1 VRILDKYAVRE
12 FTKTVLVAL
21 FAFITIFITLD
32 VVEYVDDFIDNN
44 VAVPTVIKF
53 YAFQIPHIFI
63 LSVPVAILIS
73 ALLTVGQMARHNE
86 LTAIKASGVRLSRTV
101 LPLIALGI
109 VSSLVSLAV
118 GEMVMPRTD
127 TEVIRIKTNEIKK
140 SSGAGQPRIQ
150 KNISYRGK
158 KGLFYFAPEYDT
170 RFQVMK
176 DVVIEKWE
184 DTLVFRVNAEKA
196 TWKDSAWVLSDAWI
210 RWFSEDGE
218 VEREAFVSE
227 DEFGDIRDYPHD
239 IAKEQKDPEEMSYW
253 ELKSLITRIEQSGG
267 DATRY
272 HVGLNMKIAFP
283 FTNVIVIL
291 LGAPLSARLRRGG
304 IAVGIGLGLGLCFL
318 YYGFIR
324 VGQALGDHGVLPPLT
339 AAWIGNVFF
348 AVAGIILLLR
358 ADKQ

>member
-1 VRILDKYAVRE
+1 MRILDKYGMRE
-12 FTKTVLVAL
+12 FTRTILIAL

-32 VVEYVDDFIDNN
+32 VVEYVDDFIDND

-86 LTAIKASGVRLSRTV
+86 LTAMKASGIRLSRAV
-101 LPLIALGI
+101 LPLIAVGI
-109 VSSLVSLAV
+109 IASLVSLVV

-127 TEVIRIKTNEIKK
+127 TEVMRIKSGEIKK
-140 SSGAGQPRIQ
+140 SSGSSPRIQ
-150 KNISYRGK
+150 RNISYRGK
-158 KGLFYFAPEYDT
+158 NGLFYFAPEYDT
-170 RFQVMK
+170 RRQVMK
-176 DVVIEKWE
+176 EVVIEKWDE
-184 DTLVFRVNAEKA
+184 NLVFRVNAKQA
-196 TWKDSAWVLSDAWI
+196 AWRDSVWVLSEAWV
-210 RWFSEDGE
+210 RWFSADGD
-218 VEREAFVSE
+218 VERETYIAE
-227 DEFGDIRDYPHD
+227 DTFGGIRDYPRD
-239 IAKEQKDPEEMSYW
+239 ISKEQKDPEEMSYW
-253 ELKSLITRIEQSGG
+253 ELQSLITRIEDSGA

-272 HVGLNMKIAFP
+272 RVGLHMKIAFP

-304 IAVGIGLGLGLCFL
+304 IAVGVGLGLGLCFL

-324 VGQALGDHGVLPPLT
+324 VGQAMGDHGVLSPIV

-348 AVAGIILLLR
+348 AVAGIVLLLR
-358 ADKQ
+358 AEKH